1 VPHPSEFVPWTRY
14 VGAWLAI
21 GCSPGALVLGGQLVD
36 RRDGALPVLWLA
48 LGMLLMAALL
58 GAQAL
63 LGLRPPLGHGTTF
76 AEMSRSYLPTGAR
89 AAVGVLI
96 TCGMVGWTGFSIGI
110 GAESLSRITGA
121 SHIACAGGLGAV
133 VLVLATR
140 DVRRWNVVAV
150 GTTLGTLAL
159 SPLLLASLDRMTVPV
174 TLTTGGGGEG
184 VVVLA
189 AFVGY
194 VAVFMVRSPDFSA
207 GLEHRSDLAMCVA
220 ALVVPAVVLLLIGA
234 TMRLSIADAA
244 DATLAGLPDVR
255 VGSLPVGDLMVVLA
269 VMAPAISSAFSGG
282 LALHAFTGAPL
293 AAAKASVAGVGIV
306 LGMLEFH
313 LQLVDWLA
321 LLAGVA
327 PPVAVPFW
335 LEAARRR
342 RGRAASSIPSWTW
355 VPPALGGG
363 LLIVGGVTSAPLIAL
378 AAAALLTGV
387 WSVLGRRTEEQR
399 R

>member
-1 VPHPSEFVPWTRY
+1 MQPTDVVPWTRY

-21 GCSPGALVLGGQLVD
+21 GCSPGALVLGAQLVD
-36 RRDGALPVLWLA
+36 RRDDALPVLWLA

-63 LGLRPPLGHGTTF
+63 LGLRPPLGHGMTF
-76 AEMSRSYLPTGAR
+76 AAMSRSYLPSGSR
-89 AAVGVLI
+89 GAVGVLI

-110 GAESLSRITGA
+110 GGESLSRMTGA
-121 SHIACAGGLGAV
+121 PHAVCAVGLGAV

-140 DVRRWNVVAV
+140 DVRRWNVVAI

-159 SPLLLASLDRMTVPV
+159 SPLLLGSLDRMTAPV

-207 GLEHRSDLAMCVA
+207 GLGHRSGLAVCVA
-220 ALVVPAVVLLLIGA
+220 ALVVPAVALLLIGA
-234 TMRLSIADAA
+234 TMRLSVAGAT

-255 VGSLPVGDLMVVLA
+255 AGGLPVGDLMIVLA
-269 VMAPAISSAFSGG
+269 VLAPAISSAFSGG
-282 LALHAFTGAPL
+282 LALHAFTGAP
-293 AAAKASVAGVGIV
+293 ASAAKALVACVGIV
-306 LGMLEFH
+306 LGVLEFH
-313 LQLVDWLA
+313 LELVDWLA

-342 RGRAASSIPSWTW
+342 RGRAAVPIPSWTW
-355 VPPALGGG
+355 LPAALGGG
-363 LLIVGGVTSAPLIAL
+363 LLIAAGVTSAPLIAL
-378 AAAALLTGV
+378 AAAVLLTGV
-387 WSVLGRRTEEQR
+387 WGALGRRSQEQG
-399 R
+399 